1 MLRTQHERFL
11 NIVPGRLSITLVKI
25 RSNNMVFIDPA
36 EFLIVLLMIG
46 GAIGLFL
53 VAVIKVLARTWTI
66 TVNNTK
72 KKLKEVL

>member
-36 EFLIVLLMIG
+36 EFLMVALMIG

>member
-1 MLRTQHERFL
+1 
-11 NIVPGRLSITLVKI
+11 
-25 RSNNMVFIDPA
+25 MVFIDPA
-36 EFLIVLLMIG
+36 EFLMVALMIG